1 MDTVAAAQLITNDLA
16 GDGHAHIKEVALPNG
31 ESIEFPVLATNNQP
45 LKITIVWTDPPGPEL
60 APAVDPTNLVLI
72 NDLDLRVV
80 SPSGTTNYP
89 WVLDPVNPAT
99 AASTGDNF
107 RDNVEQ
113 VLIAS
118 PVDGM
123 YSVKVNHKGT
133 LSNGWQDVSILIS
146 GNLPLEK
153 SELAIV
159 DVNRLLAPTN
169 TLEWPSVVGQFYR
182 VQSITNLIDGVWSDL
197 TGDISALRTNIV
209 FGVNTNPEPE
219 VLFFRVNEVP

>member
-1 MDTVAAAQLITNDLA
+1 ML
-16 GDGHAHIKEVALPNG
+16 LPSLN
-31 ESIEFPVLATNNQP
+31 
-45 LKITIVWTDPPGPEL
+45 
-60 APAVDPTNLVLI
+60 PTNLVLI
-72 NDLDLRVV
+72 NDLDLRLIG
-80 SPSGTTNYP
+80 PSGTTNFP
-89 WVLDPVNPAT
+89 WVLNPASPSS
-99 AASTGDNF
+99 AATTGDNF

-123 YSVKVNHKGT
+123 YSVKVNHKGA

-153 SELAIV
+153 PELAIV

-182 VQSITNLIDGVWSDL
+182 VQSTTSLIDGAWTDL

-209 FGVNTNPEPE
+209 YGAETNPEPD